1 MCPAIVSGIVT
12 VNPADQL
19 LVTVPSNNPRC
30 LCESWPSFFLVSKL
44 AKSLMI
50 DRHLPI
56 CRCQK
61 TNVSTYTVQ
70 EVVMSLTSD
79 NAFFLGGQGEGGGRE
94 AKSKTFFNCVITM
107 HQQILFKYSLGHR
120 YFGN

>member
-1 MCPAIVSGIVT
+1 MCPPIVSGIVT

-50 DRHLPI
+50 D
-56 CRCQK
+56 
-61 TNVSTYTVQ
+61 TYRYAGVRKPTY
-70 EVVMSLTSD
+70 L
-79 NAFFLGGQGEGGGRE
+79 R
-94 AKSKTFFNCVITM
+94 
-107 HQQILFKYSLGHR
+107 ILYRK
-120 YFGN
+120 